1 MSSERQ
7 WSRRMKRV
15 VCRSGRCGLLLLSL
29 GTLSACVTVPESL
42 RGTSEAPQ
50 MDLVRVMS
58 APAVYVGQESRL
70 GGKVVAVS
78 NEANRTRLEIS
89 SMPLDA
95 GARPVLG
102 APSEGRFVA
111 YVNDF
116 LEPTDYTNQLV
127 TVVGPITGSE
137 QGKIGNRPYRF
148 VVVQADRYKRWRVVQ
163 QLAPSAGMYDPWWGY
178 RGRPGWGPRWGWD
191 EWPGPARLEML
202 VTE

>member
-7 WSRRMKRV
+7 WSRRVKRV
-15 VCRSGRCGLLLLSL
+15 VCRTGRCGLLLLSL
-29 GTLSACVTVPESL
+29 GALSACVTVPESL
-42 RGTSEAPQ
+42 QGTSATPQ

-58 APAVYVGQESRL
+58 APAVYVGQEARL

-89 SMPLDA
+89 SMPLDE
-95 GARPVLG
+95 GAKPILG

-111 YVNDF
+111 YVNGF

-137 QGKIGNRPYRF
+137 SGKIGNRPYRF

-163 QLAPSAGMYDPWWGY
+163 QLAPTAGMYDPWWGY

-191 EWPGPARLEML
+191 DGAGPARLETI